1 MKDLYLK
8 ACKNH
13 QEAVE
18 KSFSPEHL
26 DVLDFMEKALVT
38 CLKTGRKILLCGN
51 GGSASDSQHIAAE
64 FVGRFH
70 RERKA
75 LPAIALTTDTS
86 ILTAVANDYA
96 YEEIFV
102 RQVEALGQKGDVL
115 IAISTSG
122 NSLNVLKAVTR
133 AKSMGIATL
142 GFTGEEGGA
151 LRKDADKT
159 FCSASKLTPHI
170 QEIHIV
176 ALHALSE
183 AVEEVLFG
191 STPHD
196 PR

>member
-1 MKDLYLK
+1 MRELYLRAIK
-8 ACKNH
+8 DH
-13 QEAVE
+13 QEAVT
-18 KSFSPEHL
+18 KSFSPEQLEIL
-26 DVLDFMEKALVT
+26 DEMEKALMT

-70 RERKA
+70 RERRA

-96 YEEIFV
+96 YEEIFA

-122 NSLNVLKAVTR
+122 NSLNVLKAVSK
-133 AKSMGIATL
+133 AKSLGLTTF
-142 GFTGEEGGA
+142 GFTGEDGGA
-151 LRKDADKT
+151 LKKEADKT
-159 FCSASKLTPHI
+159 FCSASKMTPHI
-170 QEIHIV
+170 QEIHILV
-176 ALHALSE
+176 LHALSE

-191 STPHD
+191 NHTP
-196 PR
+196 